1 MRCFALTAMLMVVVA
16 LPALAQPEVV
26 AVYAAPADLERGGVA
41 GAELHY
47 QVRTAGLDGVREG
60 SILIAYRRVPAARGD
75 APFRY
80 EPVWLES
87 GRLQVLGV
95 GPRWMTAR
103 QISHSPYPPLPSVD
117 ADGLPLDRVCIG
129 DRVLES
135 GQIGLTDAQVVGR
148 FDLDLLFSGGGDE
161 IGAGGLDSLMVWLS
175 RFGVLGEVHVDVSIP
190 GPQPNGTGEPPTTEE
205 RVRPVPLHGDRGWA
219 EVRRVEESLA
229 LAQRRTRRL
238 GDVVETALGLETGLV
253 LATVSWVGEGVTE
266 PGTATIRLR
275 RATVV
280 PNLRPGEWE
289 KTAARQDGLG
299 VAP

>member
-1 MRCFALTAMLMVVVA
+1 VRTIAITVTLMWVVA
-16 LPALAQPEVV
+16 LPASAQPEVV
-26 AVYAAPADLERGGVA
+26 AVYAATTDQTQASGAGG
-41 GAELHY
+41 ELHY

-103 QISHSPYPPLPSVD
+103 QVYSSSSPPLPALD

-135 GQIGLTDAQVVGR
+135 GQIGLSDAQVVGR
-148 FDLDLLFSGGGDE
+148 FDLDLLFQGGGDE
-161 IGAGGLDSLMVWLS
+161 LGTGGRESLMVWLS
-175 RFGVLGEVHVDVSIP
+175 RFGVLGEVQVDVSIP
-190 GPQPNGTGEPPTTEE
+190 GPQSIGTGEPPVTEE
-205 RVRPVPLHGDRGWA
+205 WLRPVPLQGDRGWT

-238 GDVVETALGLETGLV
+238 GDVVESVLGMDTGQV
-253 LATVSWVGEGVTE
+253 LATVSWVGEGISE
-266 PGTATIRLR
+266 PGTATIRLG

-289 KTAARQDGLG
+289 ESNARQDGLG

>member
-1 MRCFALTAMLMVVVA
+1 MKCFAITAALVVLYA

-26 AVYAAPADLERGGVA
+26 AVYSVPALQVPGGSA
-41 GAELHY
+41 EGELHY

-60 SILIAYRRVPAARGD
+60 SILVAYRRVPAARGD

-103 QISHSPYPPLPSVD
+103 QVSNSSRLPLPSLD

-135 GQIGLTDAQVVGR
+135 GQIGLTEAQVVGR
-148 FDLDLLFSGGGDE
+148 FDLDFLFQGGGDD
-161 IGAGGLDSLMVWLS
+161 IGVGGSESVEVWLS
-175 RFGVLGEVHVDVSIP
+175 RYGVLGEVQVDVSIP
-190 GPQPNGTGEPPTTEE
+190 GRQPLGTGEPPTTEE
-205 RVRPVPLHGDRGWA
+205 QIEPVPLHGTRGWA

-229 LAQRRTRRL
+229 LAQRRTRKL
-238 GDVVETALGLETGLV
+238 AVVVERVLGLEPGQV
-253 LATVSWVGEGVTE
+253 LATVSWVGEGVSE
-266 PGTATIRLR
+266 PSTATIRLDQ
-275 RATVV
+275 ATIV
-280 PNLRPGEWE
+280 PNLRPGEWKE
-289 KTAARQDGLG
+289 PAARDGGLG
-299 VAP
+299 EAP